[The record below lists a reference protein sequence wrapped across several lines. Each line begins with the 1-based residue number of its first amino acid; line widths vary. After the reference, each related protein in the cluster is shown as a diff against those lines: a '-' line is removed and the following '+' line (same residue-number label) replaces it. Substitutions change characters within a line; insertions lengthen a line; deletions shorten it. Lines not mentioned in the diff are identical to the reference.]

1 MTHSIHINSQHRMV
15 QPIKKVLLLVPVL
28 ILLSCSTAK
37 TIDNSYVDKIGGD
50 LRVAKVYFI
59 RTMPVKY
66 KGVADSR
73 ITVDINGEPL
83 LKIDEGTYTLIN
95 IKPTK
100 ASITTHSRTMFTTQ
114 AEPIDVS
121 RTREYNFIA
130 GKTYFINLNRVNE
143 EFRGI
148 YYDPA
153 PVTLEKAR
161 ELTKRLRARGDARAE
176 PIENITKVADIPAPS
191 ALEPAL
197 PENLYPGK
205 PYLIKG
211 NPRYSAPK
219 QPEGKNEITFD
230 KQSQPESAESPADAT
245 TSVPAELSTGTP
257 ADTPAEPAA
266 ESPAE
271 APSDQK

>member
-1 MTHSIHINSQHRMV
+1 MFQT
-15 QPIKKVLLLVPVL
+15 IKKVFLLALVL
-28 ILLSCSTAK
+28 MMLSCSTAK
-37 TIDNSYVDKIGGD
+37 TIDNDYVDKIGGD

-59 RTMPVKY
+59 RSMPVKY

-83 LKIDEGTYTLIN
+83 LKIDEGTYTLVN

-114 AEPIDVS
+114 AGPIDVS

-130 GKTYFINLNRVNE
+130 GKTYFINLERVNE

-153 PVTLEKAR
+153 PVTLEKAH
-161 ELTKRLRARGDARAE
+161 ELTKRLRAQGDARAE
-176 PIENITKVADIPAPS
+176 PIDKITKVADIPAPS

-211 NPRYSAPK
+211 NPKYVAPK
-219 QPEGKNEITFD
+219 LPEGKNEITFD
-230 KQSQPESAESPADAT
+230 QPPESGSSSDTP
-245 TSVPAELSTGTP
+245 TSVPAAPPTEPST
-257 ADTPAEPAA
+257 EPSV

-271 APSDQK
+271 APSEQK